1 MVQHNSLGRKA
12 FVYGNYVLLA
22 LIALICIFPLV
33 QVLAISFSSSS
44 AAASGVVKFFPVD
57 FTLDAYKYVA
67 KKPEFIR
74 SFLITLERVALGV
87 SINMLITILIAYPLS
102 KDSSQLRFRTGFVWV
117 FVFTMLFSGGL
128 IPTYVVVKNLHMLNS
143 IWALVIPGA
152 VPIFNVI
159 LLLNFFRNI
168 PKELIEASF
177 IDGSSQWNTLWKIV
191 VPVSLPALAT
201 ITLFATVGH
210 WNSWFDGIIYMNQTD
225 KYPLQ
230 SYMQTIIVARD
241 MSNLSADDIMRLKNI
256 SDRNI
261 KAAQIF
267 LGALPILLIYPLL
280 QRFFMTGIVLGSVKE

>member
-1 MVQHNSLGRKA
+1 MVQRNSPGRTA
-12 FVYGNYVLLA
+12 FVYANYALLVLLG
-22 LIALICIFPLV
+22 LLCIFPLI

-44 AAASGVVKFFPVD
+44 AAASGLVKFFPVD
-57 FTLDAYKYVA
+57 FTFDAYKYVA
-67 KKPEFIR
+67 TKPEFIR
-74 SFLITLERVALGV
+74 SFGITLERVVLGV
-87 SINMLITILIAYPLS
+87 AINMVVTVLLAYPLS
-102 KDSSQLRFRTGFVWV
+102 KDASQLRFRTGFVWL
-117 FVFTMLFSGGL
+117 FVFTMLFNGGL
-128 IPTYVVVKNLHMLNS
+128 IPTYVVIKNLHMLNS
-143 IWALVIPGA
+143 IWALVLPGA

-168 PKELIEASF
+168 PKELLEASY
-177 IDGSSQWNTLWKIV
+177 IDGASQWSTLWRIV

-210 WNSWFDGIIYMNQTD
+210 WNAWFDGIIYMNQPE

-241 MSNLSADDIMRLKNI
+241 MSNLSLDDIEKLKNV

-267 LGALPILLIYPLL
+267 LGSLPILLIYPLL

>member
-1 MVQHNSLGRKA
+1 MVRRKSPGRTA
-12 FVYGNYVLLA
+12 FIYCNYTLLA
-22 LIALICIFPLV
+22 LLSLLCIFPLI
-33 QVLAISFSSSS
+33 QVLAISFSSSY
-44 AAASGVVKFFPVD
+44 AAASGLVRFFPVD

-67 KKPEFIR
+67 TKPEFLR
-74 SFLITLERVALGV
+74 SFGITIERVLLGV
-87 SINMLITILIAYPLS
+87 SINMLVTILVAYPLS
-102 KDSSQLRFRTGFVWV
+102 KDSSQLRFRTAFVWL
-117 FVFTMLFSGGL
+117 FVFTMLFNGGL
-128 IPTYVVVKNLHMLNS
+128 IPTYVVIKDLHMLNS
-143 IWALVIPGA
+143 IWALVLPGA
-152 VPIFNVI
+152 LPIFNVI

-168 PKELIEASF
+168 PKELLEASF
-177 IDGSSQWNTLWKIV
+177 MDGANQWSTLWRIV

-210 WNSWFDGIIYMNQTD
+210 WNAWFDGIIYMNQPD

-241 MSNLSADDIMRLKNI
+241 MSNLSLDDIDKLKNV

-280 QRFFMTGIVLGSVKE
+280 QRFFMTGIVMGSVKE